1 MINFYMHLTYGPDCQ
16 KLVLYSKEKTKIS
29 VNMTQI
35 PGEKVLNC
43 DPSLSGEIIIIIIM
57 ALFLIHLI

>member
-1 MINFYMHLTYGPDCQ
+1 MINFYMILTYGPDCQ
-16 KLVLYSKEKTKIS
+16 KLVLYSKEKNTVSI
-29 VNMTQI
+29 NMTQI

-43 DPSLSGEIIIIIIM
+43 DPSLSREIIIIIIM